1 MLNETNLNTV
11 LFSILRVF
19 HDITFHSFLYS
30 QSCERHP
37 TSLREGEMS
46 KVGQIPHFQVL
57 RVSLIKTLRACLRF
71 LSMRETAKHQP
82 SWCKTLGLRERNR
95 LRVKDFGL
103 RPDPGLLLLGPGQ
116 ATWTQ

>member
-37 TSLREGEMS
+37 TSLGEGEMS
-46 KVGQIPHFQVL
+46 KVGQIPHFHIL
-57 RVSLIKTLRACLRF
+57 RVNLIKTPRACLRF
-71 LSMRETAKHQP
+71 LSEKLQMTSLPGPKLWA
-82 SWCKTLGLRERNR
+82 LNVRERNR
-95 LRVKDFGL
+95 L
-103 RPDPGLLLLGPGQ
+103 
-116 ATWTQ
+116 